1 MSLTMSLYSPAL
13 PFDSMRPVDLSS
25 WGNQAWVDL
34 LECDAY
40 QGTGHFPARGSLFRN
55 ALFRQL

>member
-1 MSLTMSLYSPAL
+1 MSLYSPAL